1 MNTDNRNIMAA
12 AKRTTRQVPKV
23 VSGTPKPLRYVIYLR
38 KSSEGQDAQ
47 AQSIPDQFA
56 ACEQMVLR
64 DGLLVV
70 GKPIEESASAWT
82 SNNRPKFNQML
93 QDITDGK
100 YDGIISY
107 HPDRLSRNMLESG
120 MVMDMLDS
128 DIIKDLKFPTLHFS
142 NDSSGK
148 LLLNILFAMAKNYTD
163 HQSEVVQRGIDSNLE
178 KGKSS
183 GVHKWGYIRDEV
195 TGYYE
200 PDPDTFPHI
209 KHGWDMRVAGK
220 TLDEVVDYWKLHNVH
235 RMTKITRKNKK
246 VRKIVLNSKQTASNL
261 FHDPFY
267 FGILVQKEQ
276 EVDLRLVV
284 PGFQPMVDED
294 TYNLV
299 QDEGQERSR
308 VRLSSSKKRATFYPL
323 RGMVSCGVCGG
334 PMYVGPYKSG
344 GGKRYLGY
352 RCDNKACERS
362 TKTVRAKYIFE
373 PLYEVLGKLKLTA
386 KEYDKYSKYI
396 DQFTD
401 EKLQELRI
409 EKRSLTGALTQRE
422 KARDDK
428 SRQYAALP
436 EGTPQT
442 VRDTLIQDLED
453 LENAVIDT
461 KEQLDAIE
469 SKLIDPAKVKL
480 AKEEFLNLSNS
491 LLDKMMAGTPV
502 EKDIL
507 CRALFLNVTLDNEKA
522 PSFIWKE
529 PFATMVVSQKVKL
542 GARERT

>member
-1 MNTDNRNIMAA
+1 MAGKRITRPI
-12 AKRTTRQVPKV
+12 AKAD
-23 VSGTPKPLRYVIYLR
+23 GGNPKPLRYVIYLR

-56 ACEQMVLR
+56 ACQQMVLR
-64 DGLLVV
+64 EGLVVV
-70 GKPIEESASAWT
+70 GKHIEESASAWS

-93 QDITDGK
+93 KDITNGK

-128 DIIKDLKFPTLHFS
+128 DIIKDLKFPTLHFT
-142 NDSSGK
+142 NDSNGK

-200 PDPDTFPHI
+200 PDPDTFAHI
-209 KHGWDMRVAGK
+209 KHSWDMRVDGK
-220 TLDEVVDYWKLHNVH
+220 TLDEVVDYWKLHDVH
-235 RMTKITRKNKK
+235 RITKITRKNKTQ
-246 VRKIVLNSKQTASNL
+246 RKISLDNKQTASTL

-267 FGILVQKEQ
+267 FGVLVQAGQ
-276 EVDLRLVV
+276 EVDLRTIT
-284 PGFQPMVDED
+284 PGFQPMVDEE

-299 QDEGQERSR
+299 QDAGQERAR
-308 VRLSSSKKRATFYPL
+308 VRLSTDKKRATFYPL
-323 RGMVSCGVCGG
+323 RGMVRCGECGG

-344 GGKRYLGY
+344 GGNRYLGY
-352 RCDNKACERS
+352 RCDNKQCERE
-362 TKTVRAKYIFE
+362 TKTVRAKYIFD
-373 PLYEVLGKLKLTA
+373 PLYEVLSKLKLTE
-386 KEYDKYSKYI
+386 KEYNKYSAYI
-396 DQFTD
+396 DQYTD

-409 EKRSLTGALTQRE
+409 EKRSFTGALSQRE
-422 KARDDK
+422 KARDTK

-436 EGTPQT
+436 EETPQT
-442 VRDTLIQDLED
+442 VRDTLIHDLED

-469 SKLIDPAKVKL
+469 SKLVDPAKVKL

-507 CRALFLNVTLDNEKA
+507 CRALFLNVSLDNEKT

-529 PFATMVVSQKVKL
+529 PFATMVVSQKVNF
-542 GARERT
+542 GADERT

>member
-1 MNTDNRNIMAA
+1 MAG
-12 AKRTTRQVPKV
+12 KRIIRPIPKID
-23 VSGTPKPLRYVIYLR
+23 SGTPKPLRYVIYLR
-38 KSSEGQDAQ
+38 KSSEGEDAQ
-47 AQSIPDQFA
+47 AQSIPDQLT
-56 ACEQMVLR
+56 ACQQMVLR
-64 DGLLVV
+64 DGLLVI
-70 GKPIEESASAWT
+70 GKPIEESASAWI

-93 QDITDGK
+93 KEISDGK

-128 DIIKDLKFPTLHFS
+128 VIIKDLKFPTLHFS

-163 HQSEVVQRGIDSNLE
+163 NQSELIQRGIDSNLE

-183 GVHKWGYIRDEV
+183 GVYKWGYIRDEV

-200 PDPDTFPHI
+200 PDQDIFPHI
-209 KHGWDMRVAGK
+209 KHGWDMRVSGK
-220 TLDEVVDYWKLHNVH
+220 TLDEVVDYWKLRNVH

-246 VRKIVLNSKQTASNL
+246 VRKIALSSKQMASTL

-267 FGILVQKEQ
+267 FGILVQAGQ
-276 EVDLRLVV
+276 EVDLRTVV
-284 PGFQPMVDED
+284 PGFQPMVDENI
-294 TYNLV
+294 YNIV
-299 QDEGQERSR
+299 QDEGQKRAKF
-308 VRLSSSKKRATFYPL
+308 RLSSAKKRTTFYPL
-323 RGMVSCGVCGG
+323 RGMVRCGVCGG

-344 GGKRYLGY
+344 GGNRYLGY
-352 RCDNKACERS
+352 RCDNKLCERD

-373 PLYEVLGKLKLTA
+373 PLYELLGKLRLTE
-386 KEYDKYSKYI
+386 KEYNKYSNYV
-396 DQFTD
+396 DQYTD

-409 EKRSLTGALTQRE
+409 EKRSLTGALTQRK

-436 EGTPQT
+436 EKTPQT
-442 VRDTLIQDLED
+442 VRDTLIHDLED
-453 LENAVIDT
+453 LENTVIDI
-461 KEQLDAIE
+461 KGQLDTIE
-469 SKLIDPAKVKL
+469 GKLVDPAKVKL
-480 AKEEFLNLSNS
+480 AKEEFLNLSKS

-507 CRALFLNVTLDNEKA
+507 CRALFLNVSLDNEKT

-529 PFATMVVSQKVKL
+529 PFATMVVSQKIKF

>member
-1 MNTDNRNIMAA
+1 
-12 AKRTTRQVPKV
+12 
-23 VSGTPKPLRYVIYLR
+23 
-38 KSSEGQDAQ
+38 
-47 AQSIPDQFA
+47 
-56 ACEQMVLR
+56 
-64 DGLLVV
+64 
-70 GKPIEESASAWT
+70 
-82 SNNRPKFNQML
+82 
-93 QDITDGK
+93 
-100 YDGIISY
+100 
-107 HPDRLSRNMLESG
+107 
-120 MVMDMLDS
+120 
-128 DIIKDLKFPTLHFS
+128 
-142 NDSSGK
+142 
-148 LLLNILFAMAKNYTD
+148 
-163 HQSEVVQRGIDSNLE
+163 
-178 KGKSS
+178 
-183 GVHKWGYIRDEV
+183 
-195 TGYYE
+195 
-200 PDPDTFPHI
+200 
-209 KHGWDMRVAGK
+209 
-220 TLDEVVDYWKLHNVH
+220 
-235 RMTKITRKNKK
+235 
-246 VRKIVLNSKQTASNL
+246 
-261 FHDPFY
+261 
-267 FGILVQKEQ
+267 
-276 EVDLRLVV
+276 
-284 PGFQPMVDED
+284 
-294 TYNLV
+294 
-299 QDEGQERSR
+299 
-308 VRLSSSKKRATFYPL
+308 
-323 RGMVSCGVCGG
+323 
-334 PMYVGPYKSG
+334 MYVGPYKSG

-352 RCDNKACERS
+352 RCDNKSCERS

-469 SKLIDPAKVKL
+469 NKLVDPAKVKL